1 MRSEKFEFPGHSG
14 ESLAARLDLPDTAP
28 RAYALFAHCFTC
40 TKDIVA
46 ASRIAR
52 ALTEAGIGV
61 LRFDFT
67 GLGHSE
73 GEFANTNF
81 TSNVDDLIAAADHM
95 RDTLSAP
102 DLFIGHS
109 LGGAAVLAAA
119 GRIDEV
125 KAVVTIGAPA
135 DPGHLA
141 HMFQNDAAEIEA
153 NGEAVVLLAGR
164 EFTIKQQ
171 FLEDIAGQTLEDC
184 VSGLGR
190 ALLVMHSPIDNTV
203 GIENA
208 GKIFAAAK
216 HPKSFIS
223 LDDADHLVSKE
234 ADANYV
240 ARAITGWASRYLP
253 EAAAEPSFDPAGV
266 EGEVIVG
273 ETLENPFAQAIVA
286 GGHALRADEPV
297 SIGGG
302 NSGPSPYD
310 LLLSG
315 LGACTSMTIRMSAN
329 RKKWPLERVVV
340 RLHHNKVHAEDC
352 SDCETKAGKIDMIER
367 MLELSGDLDDEQRAR
382 LLEIAD
388 KCPVHRTLENEVK
401 VATKLA

>member
-1 MRSEKFEFPGHSG
+1 M
-14 ESLAARLDLPDTAP
+14 A
-28 RAYALFAHCFTC
+28 
-40 TKDIVA
+40 
-46 ASRIAR
+46 
-52 ALTEAGIGV
+52 
-61 LRFDFT
+61 
-67 GLGHSE
+67 
-73 GEFANTNF
+73 
-81 TSNVDDLIAAADHM
+81 
-95 RDTLSAP
+95 
-102 DLFIGHS
+102 
-109 LGGAAVLAAA
+109 GAAVLAAA

-125 KAVVTIGAPA
+125 KAAVTIGARA

-253 EAAAEPSFDPAGV
+253 EAARG
-266 EGEVIVG
+266 
-273 ETLENPFAQAIVA
+273 T
-286 GGHALRADEPV
+286 
-297 SIGGG
+297 
-302 NSGPSPYD
+302 
-310 LLLSG
+310 
-315 LGACTSMTIRMSAN
+315 
-329 RKKWPLERVVV
+329 
-340 RLHHNKVHAEDC
+340 
-352 SDCETKAGKIDMIER
+352 
-367 MLELSGDLDDEQRAR
+367 EL
-382 LLEIAD
+382 
-388 KCPVHRTLENEVK
+388 
-401 VATKLA
+401 